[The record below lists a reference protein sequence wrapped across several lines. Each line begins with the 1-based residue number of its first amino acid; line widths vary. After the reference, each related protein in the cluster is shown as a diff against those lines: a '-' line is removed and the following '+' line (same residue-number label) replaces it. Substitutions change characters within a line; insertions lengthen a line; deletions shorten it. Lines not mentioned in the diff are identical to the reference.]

1 VCVLTSTSHSFPL
14 VLSVSLSLCLSV
26 HSSAGGSSGGEGA
39 LIAAGGS
46 PLGIGSDVG
55 GSLRV
60 PASWNGIVSLKP
72 TQGRVPLTDC
82 APGFQFWEDWHP
94 VVDMLTV
101 GPMARYV
108 QDLVLAVDVIAG
120 GDHVDPQA
128 SLASPFSALSGRKS
142 PRDLRVGYFYDDGH
156 TPTTP
161 STHAAID
168 RALDALRAAGVVNIV
183 HSAPS
188 FFADATFLLLRCWC
202 VCVSVSECVCMCVC
216 VYVMSI
222 CGVVVVDFLML
233 SFVWHGVCMCV
244 CVCVCVW
251 VCDDTCIYSPQQV
264 YIIISLLQSPSVFF
278 LPQFL
283 LFVTH
288 SLSLS

>member
-1 VCVLTSTSHSFPL
+1 
-14 VLSVSLSLCLSV
+14 
-26 HSSAGGSSGGEGA
+26 
-39 LIAAGGS
+39 
-46 PLGIGSDVG
+46 
-55 GSLRV
+55 
-60 PASWNGIVSLKP
+60 
-72 TQGRVPLTDC
+72 
-82 APGFQFWEDWHP
+82 

-278 LPQFL
+278 FASVSLVCL
-283 LFVTH
+283 CTH
-288 SLSLS
+288 SLFPELSPLSLVCGVALGRDGGVGLNHLFSLGGEEPSPQAAFVLPYYKENEMKSVGEADALIMEINRFRSQVCSHNYCSCSRVLSAVVF